1 MHHDKQ
7 IILWPEGEHPSLEML
22 RQYQQGSLP
31 VTLQHPLERH
41 VLGCALCADVLEGM
55 ELSDERR
62 TRATVALIKQRIRAK
77 LEPGQRKAVPYWQVA
92 AAILVLVC
100 SAVLVLYYNLPKEQP
115 QPALAKTETQQESI
129 NPRYAP
135 LPPPARPEK
144 QEAAAESIAAALP
157 PKKAAPAKRLN
168 EPKPQESIAPA
179 SKEKE
184 TIALEQADGN
194 YLADISEAVKSQTNA
209 DSIPRASIAATSRQ
223 ASKSIAESSAFREN
237 KSAITIRGVSSLP
250 ATNQKQVTGRV
261 VSPEGEPLPGVV
273 VMLKDK
279 SAAAITGPDGIYRL
293 PVPAD
298 TSQTLRFSFIGYYTK
313 ELPLAKNETQAN
325 VVLAQDTN
333 ALSEVVVTGYGHE
346 KTKEHEQAQP
356 VIGWRKYKKYLQV
369 NQRPVPEAGKVKV
382 NFTITAD
389 GTLQDL
395 RITKSLCPACDA
407 EALRLVQEGPAW
419 QAATKNGLP
428 VSSSVKVSVRFRK

>member
-31 VTLQHPLERH
+31 ANLQHPLERH
-41 VLGCALCADVLEGM
+41 VLGCGLCADVLEGM

-62 TRATVALIKQRIRAK
+62 TKAAVASIKQRIRAK

-115 QPALAKTETQQESI
+115 QPSLAKAETQQESI

-135 LPPPARPEK
+135 LPPSANPEK
-144 QEAAAESIAAALP
+144 QEAAESIAAALP
-157 PKKAAPAKRLN
+157 PKKAGPAKRVN
-168 EPKPQESIAPA
+168 EPNPQESIAPA

-184 TIALEQADGN
+184 AIALEQADGN
-194 YLADISEAVKSQTNA
+194 YLAGISEAVKSQTNT

-223 ASKSIAESSAFREN
+223 AAKPVAESSAFREN

-250 ATNQKQVTGRV
+250 ATNQKQVTGKV

-298 TSQTLRFSFIGYYTK
+298 TSQTLRFSFIGYNSK

-333 ALSEVVVTGYGHE
+333 ALSEVVVTGYGQE

-356 VIGWRKYKKYLQV
+356 VGGWRKYKKYLQA

-382 NFTITAD
+382 NFTVTTD

-395 RITKSLCPACDA
+395 RVTKSLCPACDA
-407 EALRLVQEGPAW
+407 EALRLVQDGPAW
-419 QAATKNGLP
+419 QPATKNGLP
-428 VSSSVKVSVRFRK
+428 VPGSVKVTVRFKM

>member
-31 VTLQHPLERH
+31 ANLQHPLERH

-62 TRATVALIKQRIRAK
+62 TRAVVASIKQRIRAK

-115 QPALAKTETQQESI
+115 QPSLAKTETQQESI

-135 LPPPARPEK
+135 LPPPAKPEK
-144 QEAAAESIAAALP
+144 QETAESIATALP
-157 PKKAAPAKRLN
+157 PKKAAPAKRVY
-168 EPKPQESIAPA
+168 EPKPQKSIAQT

-194 YLADISEAVKSQTNA
+194 YLAGISEAVKSQTSA

-223 ASKSIAESSAFREN
+223 ASRSVAESSAFREN
-237 KSAITIRGVSSLP
+237 KSVITIRGVSSLP
-250 ATNQKQVTGRV
+250 ATNQKQVTGKV
-261 VSPEGEPLPGVV
+261 VSPEGEPLPGVI

-279 SAAAITGPDGIYRL
+279 SAAAITGPDGTYRL

-298 TSQTLRFSFIGYYTK
+298 TSQTLRFSFIGYNSK
-313 ELPLAKNETQAN
+313 ELPLAKNDTLAN

-333 ALSEVVVTGYGHE
+333 ALSEVVVTGYGQE
-346 KTKEHEQAQP
+346 KATGTTHAQP
-356 VIGWRKYKKYLQV
+356 VGGWRKYKKYLQA
-369 NQRPVPEAGKVKV
+369 NQRPVPETGKVKV
-382 NFTITAD
+382 NFTVTAD

-395 RITKSLCPACDA
+395 RVTKSLCPACDA

-419 QAATKNGLP
+419 QPATKNGLP
-428 VSSSVKVSVRFRK
+428 VSGSVKVTVRFRK